1 MQNVVELKLTGEW
14 LGNPIGKIVR
24 VGTRQANQ
32 MMERKIAVI
41 NNGGNGDGEQ
51 KEKTTSEIKA
61 SHSEQE
67 KEVVGKLQKRVNDKM
82 VKGPII
88 NK

>member
-1 MQNVVELKLTGEW
+1 MQNVVELKLTDIW
-14 LGNPIGKIVR
+14 LGHPKDSIVR

-41 NNGGNGDGEQ
+41 HKGGNGNGNQ
-51 KEKTTSEIKA
+51 KEKTTNETKA
-61 SHSEQE
+61 SNPEQE

-82 VKGPII
+82 IKTSI